1 MIRQSGSDKEGKKGR
16 EISGKRGKI
25 GSRESDTAADTLFEE
40 IDPAEFFDP
49 EEFGIRR
56 REVKHYD
63 P

>member
-1 MIRQSGSDKEGKKGR
+1 MIRQSMGGEDPQKRRKREGGGGPTGFRKENPVP
-16 EISGKRGKI
+16 E
-25 GSRESDTAADTLFEE
+25 DMPEE

-56 REVKHYD
+56 RDAGK